1 MRISTK
7 LLAAASVAALSLF
20 AGPALADGEKY
31 VIGTD
36 STYPPF
42 EFVDAS
48 GTIQGFDID
57 IAKALCAQM
66 KADCSFVSTDWDG
79 IIPAL
84 NAKKFDMVGPHQR
97 FIHTETYIRERLS
110 ATGFELLEMLEIN
123 VRMQEGQPSPGH
135 LVTARYNG

>member
-84 NAKKFDMVGPHQR
+84 NAKKL
-97 FIHTETYIRERLS
+97 T
-110 ATGFELLEMLEIN
+110 
-123 VRMQEGQPSPGH
+123 
-135 LVTARYNG
+135 

>member
-20 AGPALADGEKY
+20 ACSALADDEKY

-48 GTIQGFDID
+48 GTIRASTSISPRPY
-57 IAKALCAQM
+57 AL
-66 KADCSFVSTDWDG
+66 
-79 IIPAL
+79 
-84 NAKKFDMVGPHQR
+84 R
-97 FIHTETYIRERLS
+97 
-110 ATGFELLEMLEIN
+110 
-123 VRMQEGQPSPGH
+123 
-135 LVTARYNG
+135 